1 MVKPN
6 SENLSFWRKKCTPKS
21 KNHILHIEA
30 ERVKAELVQEL
41 EENRRLKALVASYEG
56 VTAKERKEHLWEN

>member
-30 ERVKAELVQEL
+30 ERVKADLAQ
-41 EENRRLKALVASYEG
+41 ALDESY
-56 VTAKERKEHLWEN
+56 VDIEHTLAEVEVR

>member
-30 ERVKAELVQEL
+30 ERVKADLAQAL
-41 EENRRLKALVASYEG
+41 DENRKLKEIIASYEG
-56 VTAKERKEHLWEN
+56 ATAKEREEHL